1 MKITVTLPDGVQFTS
16 EYNKSV
22 TCETILRS
30 LTVKPKYP
38 ILGCQINHRN
48 ERLNTRICEDS
59 DVRLFDMRNSYANM
73 SYQMSLT
80 LLYIKAVHDVAGK
93 DVHIRMAN
101 SISKGLFTKVHSSMS
116 KTELAKKTEE
126 RMRDLVKADLP
137 ILQVRKDRDRL
148 LYELSKQSGFE
159 EDIRLLKDAYDLKD
173 AFLTTLDD
181 EKHLFYQYLL
191 PSTGYLSLFE
201 VRKYRKGIVLRFPH
215 PSDPNVVLPFEEQN
229 LLYEAFSEE
238 RNWEHLLGL
247 NDVSDL
253 NEKVLANDYV
263 NTILL
268 SEALH
273 EKKIADIANMI
284 HERGSKIIL
293 IAGPSSSGKTSFAKR
308 LCIQLQVIGYKP
320 LYLGTDDYFI
330 NRADLPLQ
338 EDGTKDF
345 ESLSAVDVDLFTKQ
359 MNALLNGEEVDLP
372 EYDFIL
378 GEKVFGKRIVTL
390 QEEEI
395 IVIEGIHGLN
405 PALTEGIDDQAKFK
419 IYISPLT
426 QLTLDRYHRIPTTD
440 ARMLRRLV
448 RDYRTRGSSAQNTIA
463 AWPSVRSGEEK
474 NIFPYNGQADVF
486 FNSQCVYELAV
497 LKKYAEP
504 LLKRISREDAEY
516 AEAQRMLKFLE
527 FFVSIPNDSFVPNN
541 SIIREFIGGSI
552 IAK

>member
-1 MKITVTLPDGVQFTS
+1 MKIHVTLPNGEQFTS
-16 EYNKSV
+16 EYKKGT
-22 TCETILRS
+22 TCEAILGS
-30 LTVKPKYP
+30 LTCVMTYP
-38 ILGCQINHRN
+38 IIGCAVNRRN
-48 ERLNTRICEDS
+48 ARLNARIDEDS
-59 DVRLFDMRNSYANM
+59 DVKFFDMRNSYANM

-80 LLYIKAVHDVAGK
+80 LLYVKAVHDVAGR
-93 DVHIRMAN
+93 DIHVRMAN
-101 SISKGLFTKVHSSMS
+101 SISKGLFTKVHTNMS
-116 KTELAKKTEE
+116 KTDLASKVEK

-137 ILQVRKDRDRL
+137 ILQVKKDRDRL
-148 LYELSKQSGFE
+148 LYELQKQTGFE
-159 EDIRLLKDAYDLKD
+159 EDIRQLKDAYDLKD

-191 PSTGYLSLFE
+191 PSTGYLDLFE

-215 PSDPNVVLPFEEQN
+215 PSDPSSVPPFEEQN

-238 RNWEHLLGL
+238 RNWEHLLGM

-253 NEKVLANDYV
+253 NEKVLANDYL

-284 HERGSKIIL
+284 REKGSKIIL

-320 LYLGTDDYFI
+320 LYMGTDDYFI
-330 NRADLPLQ
+330 DRADLPVQ

-345 ESLSAVDVDLFTKQ
+345 ESLSAVDVDLFTEQ
-359 MNALLNGEEVDLP
+359 MNALLKGKEVDLP
-372 EYDFIL
+372 EYDFIS
-378 GEKVFGKRIVTL
+378 GKKIYGKRITTL
-390 QEEEI
+390 SDDQI

-405 PALTEGIDDQAKFK
+405 PQLTQGIAEDMKFK

-426 QLTLDRYHRIPTTD
+426 QLTLNRYHRIPTTD
-440 ARMLRRLV
+440 ARMLRRMV
-448 RDYRTRGSSAQNTIA
+448 RDNRTRGITAKQTIA
-463 AWPSVRSGEEK
+463 SWPSVRNGEEK

-486 FNSQCVYELAV
+486 FNSQCVYEIAV

-504 LLKRISREDAEY
+504 LLKRISDEEEEY

-527 FFVSIPNDSFVPNN
+527 FFVPIQDDSYIPNN
-541 SIIREFIGGSI
+541 SIIREFIGGSV